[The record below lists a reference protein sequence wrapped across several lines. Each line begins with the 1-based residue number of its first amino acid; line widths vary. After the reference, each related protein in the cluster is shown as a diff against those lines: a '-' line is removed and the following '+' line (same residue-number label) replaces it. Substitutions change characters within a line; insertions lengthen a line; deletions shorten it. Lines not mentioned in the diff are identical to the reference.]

1 MEKLSVGDIFANLNL
16 EGFEGNLFEL
26 NIAQK
31 KIDLQKL
38 TRPDKSQK
46 RASVIL
52 WEKKTI
58 ILVTLR

>member
-1 MEKLSVGDIFANLNL
+1 MEKFSVGDIFANLNL

-58 ILVTLR
+58 LLVTLR

>member
-1 MEKLSVGDIFANLNL
+1 MEKFSVGDIFANLNL